1 MLFVST
7 TLFALSFGTLAL
19 AGSANGTGG
28 CSKPLEFPA
37 EIGGASKGIKIGERI
52 ARITLPKNYKHGD
65 PAPLVLVFHDK
76 NMSAADMEETTQFSN
91 SKLNSNSIVVYPEAI
106 EVRIGVR
113 HVWPFGLVADHKTY
127 VE

>member
-7 TLFALSFGTLAL
+7 TLLPLLFGTLAW
-19 AGSANGTGG
+19 AGSANGTDG

-37 EIGGASKGIKIGERI
+37 EIGGVSKGIQIGERT

-76 NMSAADMEETTQFSN
+76 NMTATDMEELTQLSN
-91 SKLNSNSIVVYPEAI
+91 SKFNADSIVVYPEAL
-106 EVRIGVR
+106 EVSIGMQ
-113 HVWPFGLVADHKTY
+113 HFKLLDSLLIMNLI
-127 VE
+127 